1 MYLGS
6 HLNIPTYVLILTRNS
21 DLNYK
26 SAEQE
31 FGDKSDVV
39 TKPKQRKSIFKRSAE
54 DEEPS
59 DEKLTFLGKKRKRP
73 NSFSSTSN
81 PNSPMSSPK
90 PNPGSPKS
98 SSTNNLEPIIEQKP
112 EKIQPEN
119 KRLKL
124 TRTPSNK
131 SEDKQKK
138 QTPSRKNTP
147 KPESKANSTD
157 TQPETRLTRRSMKS
171 VEIGK
176 VEPKITRRTRRTSI
190 KEPDK
195 GGIVKPSSTEVLS
208 VQLTPTI
215 VDVETKSSKKEK
227 VPIEPVEEE
236 MMDTSSEGKIDTPK
250 KIEELTSEEMHRR
263 ERELEEAKRRIEL
276 ESEKIR
282 NEREKR
288 HEARQKGACEII
300 LYTLYDSIL
309 LIEHLID
316 IYFSNCQFGESSL
329 AKCVSKS
336 Y

>member
-1 MYLGS
+1 M
-6 HLNIPTYVLILTRNS
+6 
-21 DLNYK
+21 NYK

-81 PNSPMSSPK
+81 PNSPMGSPK

-98 SSTNNLEPIIEQKP
+98 SSTNNLEPIAEQKP

-131 SEDKQKK
+131 SEEKQKK
-138 QTPSRKNTP
+138 QTPSRKGTP
-147 KPESKANSTD
+147 KPAPKVISTNA
-157 TQPETRLTRRSMKS
+157 QPQKETRITRRSMKS
-171 VEIGK
+171 TEVGK
-176 VEPKITRRTRRTSI
+176 VEPKITRRTRQNSV
-190 KEPDK
+190 KEPNKTDT
-195 GGIVKPSSTEVLS
+195 VEPSPTEVLS
-208 VQLTPTI
+208 VQLTPTV
-215 VDVETKSSKKEK
+215 VDVETKSSTKEQP
-227 VPIEPVEEE
+227 PIEPVVEE
-236 MMDTSSEGKIDTPK
+236 MVEEAKIATPK

-288 HEARQKGACEII
+288 HEARQKGSCKI
-300 LYTLYDSIL
+300 L
-309 LIEHLID
+309 
-316 IYFSNCQFGESSL
+316 
-329 AKCVSKS
+329 
-336 Y
+336 

>member
-1 MYLGS
+1 M
-6 HLNIPTYVLILTRNS
+6 
-21 DLNYK
+21 NYK

-81 PNSPMSSPK
+81 PNSPIGSPK

-98 SSTNNLEPIIEQKP
+98 SSSNNLEPIIEQKP
-112 EKIQPEN
+112 EKTHPTLQPEN

-131 SEDKQKK
+131 SEDTKLKK
-138 QTPSRKNTP
+138 QTPSRKNNTP
-147 KPESKANSTD
+147 KPGPKVAISDTRTVRTD
-157 TQPETRLTRRSMKS
+157 GPQETRSTRRSMKKLES
-171 VEIGK
+171 PQVGK

-190 KEPDK
+190 KEPDQK
-195 GGIVKPSSTEVLS
+195 TDTVESPSTEVLS
-208 VQLTPTI
+208 VKLTPTI
-215 VDVETKSSKKEK
+215 LDIETKLSKKEK
-227 VPIEPVEEE
+227 APIEPTDEV
-236 MMDTSSEGKIDTPK
+236 MTDNSSEAKIDTPK

-288 HEARQKGACEII
+288 HEARQKGSCKI
-300 LYTLYDSIL
+300 
-309 LIEHLID
+309 
-316 IYFSNCQFGESSL
+316 
-329 AKCVSKS
+329 
-336 Y
+336 

>member
-1 MYLGS
+1 M
-6 HLNIPTYVLILTRNS
+6 
-21 DLNYK
+21 NYK

-81 PNSPMSSPK
+81 PNSPMGSPK

-98 SSTNNLEPIIEQKP
+98 SSTNNLEPITEQKP
-112 EKIQPEN
+112 EKMQPEN

-131 SEDKQKK
+131 SEEKQKK
-138 QTPSRKNTP
+138 QTPSRKSTP
-147 KPESKANSTD
+147 KPAPKVISTQA
-157 TQPETRLTRRSMKS
+157 QPQTETRITRRSMKS
-171 VEIGK
+171 TDVGK
-176 VEPKITRRTRRTSI
+176 VEPKITRRTRQNSV
-190 KEPDK
+190 KEPNKTDTAE
-195 GGIVKPSSTEVLS
+195 PSPTEVLS
-208 VQLTPTI
+208 VQLTPTV
-215 VDVETKSSKKEK
+215 VDVETKSSTKEQS
-227 VPIEPVEEE
+227 PIEPVVEETAE
-236 MMDTSSEGKIDTPK
+236 EAKIATPK

-288 HEARQKGACEII
+288 HEARQKGSCKI
-300 LYTLYDSIL
+300 L
-309 LIEHLID
+309 
-316 IYFSNCQFGESSL
+316 
-329 AKCVSKS
+329 
-336 Y
+336 

>member
-1 MYLGS
+1 M
-6 HLNIPTYVLILTRNS
+6 
-21 DLNYK
+21 NYK
-26 SAEQE
+26 LAEQE

-81 PNSPMSSPK
+81 PNSPMGSPK

-98 SSTNNLEPIIEQKP
+98 SSTNNLEPIKEQKP

-131 SEDKQKK
+131 SEEKQKK

-147 KPESKANSTD
+147 KPGPKVISTNA
-157 TQPETRLTRRSMKS
+157 QPQKETRITRRSMKS
-171 VEIGK
+171 TDVGN
-176 VEPKITRRTRRTSI
+176 VEPKITRRTRQNSV
-190 KEPDK
+190 KEPNKTDT
-195 GGIVKPSSTEVLS
+195 VEPSPTEVLS
-208 VQLTPTI
+208 VQLTPTV
-215 VDVETKSSKKEK
+215 VDVETKSSTKEQP
-227 VPIEPVEEE
+227 PIEPVVEE
-236 MMDTSSEGKIDTPK
+236 MAEEAKIDTPK

-288 HEARQKGACEII
+288 HEARQKGSCKI
-300 LYTLYDSIL
+300 L
-309 LIEHLID
+309 
-316 IYFSNCQFGESSL
+316 
-329 AKCVSKS
+329 
-336 Y
+336 